1 MANTSRNF
9 VLGRMN
15 KSLDERLVPNGEY
28 LNALNIRVGSTEE
41 SEVGV
46 VENTKGNLKVT
57 PNIEYNGET
66 VSGNAK
72 CIGAYAD
79 DANETIYWFIN
90 WPGYT
95 AATALDLVL
104 SYNTKGQI
112 MTYHLIS
119 VNDGTGTKTTLNFN
133 QEHLITGVDL
143 VDGKYLF
150 WTDDINPP
158 RFIDVK
164 KSYGNPDSNTQID
177 GFSAEDILVAKKPPV
192 TSPTAV
198 ATITSSQNNFLQ
210 DRFTCFGYRYK
221 YDGDMYS
228 ATSQFSSPAFIP
240 GIFDYDFATGL
251 NEGMLNA
258 ANTAV
263 ITYNSGGPLV
273 KTVDLLWKDMQTGSI
288 RVIEKLNKEELGLV
302 DNTNY
307 TYTFSNSKIYTVLP
321 ESEILRLY
329 DNVPRL
335 AKSQTVMGNRLV
347 YGNYLEQYDII
358 SLSGFPTRLEY
369 TLSLNSEE
377 IGVENITDTLS
388 NGNYSWDGAFT
399 ATNAVVNF
407 DFDGIDLKAESI
419 IDIVLRFE
427 HFGFSGDTTPTEQT
441 AETEINFQY
450 VLPQDFASPYD
461 LATSADF
468 QEKIGTLSNIQTVSS
483 ACTGT
488 TLTDEFNCAVTSTL
502 SGLQKYESGINGPG
516 EPMTIISTPSSTVI
530 GFQLPAI
537 RYVDDPTGV
546 SITQNA
552 YEYYSV
558 TIAEG
563 TYQSIGNPKSLHS
576 NRSYEVGII
585 YMDDFNR
592 ATTALVSENNTVH
605 VPCSLSSS
613 KNNIRVEIP
622 TQQLAPFWATRYKL
636 CIKSDKEGF
645 FTVYSSFFFRDPTTG
660 ADYFLL
666 EGQNTRKVEEGDI
679 LTVKTDSSGPLNR
692 CVNATVLE
700 KKAQEKNFLD
710 PPPTDASGNN
720 LVVPAGTYMKI
731 RANDFATELG
741 DLPVVDYGTKNEDGK
756 GCMEIYY
763 PVDREDPAS
772 AGSYIDYTI
781 PAGSRINILIDNE
794 RRGRGSTPKRSWYV
808 NAKFTASREYNNF
821 KDWFDGDNI
830 AAALEAQA
838 VKDGVNGPNYDVV
851 NGNLSAKPCN
861 CCNIYTRFNTFNN
874 RTWFGV
880 KSSEG
885 VANTTNKKVRL
896 KVKIEV
902 IRSTS
907 LVIFET
913 KAQDSAPD
921 IWYESPVSYAIDP
934 TSGTHEGN
942 VQNQTGSQSAI
953 IDTEFYNCY
962 AFGNG
967 VESYQIRD
975 SVDGKELKLG
985 NRVTTTSAQDYKE
998 MRRFADLTYSGVYN
1012 DESNVNK
1019 LNEFNLGLLNFK
1031 SLEDSYGPIFKLD
1044 SRATDIL
1051 VLQEDKISYVLAGK
1065 NLLTDSTGGS
1075 VVASVPEVLGTQVA
1089 RTEDYGISRNPESY
1103 VRWGY
1108 DKYFTDGKRGAVI
1121 QLKGAS
1127 GQSEKLNVIS
1137 EAGMRSWFRDL
1148 FINKLDTQKLGGFD
1162 PYSNEYVLTSN
1173 DNPLPDDTPC
1183 IECGITRTVYAL
1195 GNGFPGTEFC
1205 VNVGYLIGEVEIY
1218 WSASADARIDA
1229 TFNGTTVSSTNMLAP
1244 LLVDKN
1250 VLTEQIVD
1258 IVVTAT
1264 TVDSVEAHITVNC
1277 PAAQEITIVQ
1287 VCLSNDTDSGQFIHN
1302 EYRWV
1307 DGSFVSPLHSSAVTL
1322 QSGTTSPLVSQY
1334 DVITGPQ
1341 GSGFIPAD
1349 GATVSIISNK
1359 IGPVDDFVFAPS
1371 VDELRYLRSSTLYA
1385 NNSTDIAALLAASQ
1399 NATPITGGPNT
1410 YEAAFTMPSSSD
1422 QYLYLIY
1429 NYRNSSSV
1437 QLCHSTV
1444 GVGDVCCSCEGSNNL
1459 RVEECQHDSSATPI
1473 YQIVPEL
1480 GGVGVGDFVELTIA
1494 GCVGQ
1499 VISTTEE
1506 PSTDTISVVRSDVT
1520 NCNDVCLMY
1529 RFTNT
1534 GLNPKDVRFYTC
1546 VGGEE
1551 QTITLAPD
1559 ANTTVCVKQIT
1570 FLPGVVTA
1578 NRLTCDCGDVWLV
1591 RQCRLDG
1598 VTNDQ
1603 YVNGNGLLSG
1613 GEFVSLT
1620 DDTDCR
1626 YEVKYRVAET
1636 ATRTLNSVET
1646 ETSCAEVCQEY
1657 VATNTDASLSRTVSY
1672 VDCSGTAQTSGDISP
1687 GGTFTFC
1694 AKEITPPHATVSLE
1708 LNSCGCTLP

>member
-28 LNALNIRVGSTEE
+28 LNALNVRVGSTEE

-46 VENTKGNLKVT
+46 VENTKGNLKVS

-79 DANETIYWFIN
+79 GANETIYWFIN
-90 WPGYT
+90 WPDYT
-95 AATALDLVL
+95 ASIALDLVL

-112 MTYHLIS
+112 LTYHLIS
-119 VNDGTGTKTTLNFN
+119 VDDGTGTKTTLNFN

-158 RFIDVK
+158 RFIDVD
-164 KSYGNPDSNTQID
+164 KSYGNPDPTTGFD
-177 GFSAEDILVAKKPPV
+177 GFSPEDILVIKKPPV
-192 TSPTAV
+192 TSPTSV

-228 ATSQFSSPAFIP
+228 ATSQFSSPTFIP
-240 GIFDYDFATGL
+240 GIFDYDFGTGL
-251 NEGMLNA
+251 NEGMLNL

-335 AKSQTVMGNRLV
+335 AKAQTMMGNRLV
-347 YGNYLEQYDII
+347 YGNYLEQYDTV

-369 TLSLNSEE
+369 TLTLQSEE
-377 IGVENITDTLS
+377 IGVENLPDTTA
-388 NGNYSWDGAFT
+388 NGNYAWDGAFT
-399 ATNAVVNF
+399 SNNAILQL

-427 HFGFSGDTTPTEQT
+427 HFGFSGDTTPTQQT
-441 AETEINFQY
+441 LDTEINFQY

-468 QEKIGTLSNIQTVSS
+468 QEKIGTLSNIQTVSA
-483 ACTGT
+483 ACTGI

-502 SGLQKYESGINGPG
+502 SGLQKYESGINGPS
-516 EPMTIISTPSSTVI
+516 EPITIISTPSSTVI

-546 SITQNA
+546 AITQNA
-552 YEYYSV
+552 YEYYQITV
-558 TIAEG
+558 AEG
-563 TYQSIGNPKSLHS
+563 TYQSIGNPASLHS

-636 CIKSDKEGF
+636 CIKSDKEKF
-645 FTVYSSFFFRDPTTG
+645 FTVYSSFFFRDPTSG

-666 EGQNTRKVEEGDI
+666 EGQNARKVEEGDI
-679 LTVKTDSSGPLNR
+679 LTVKTDSAGPLNR

-700 KKAQEKNFLD
+700 KKAQQRDFLD
-710 PPPTDASGNN
+710 PPPTDSDGND
-720 LVVPAGTYMKI
+720 LVVPTGTYMKI
-731 RANDFATELG
+731 RANDFATSVG
-741 DLPVVDYGTKNEDGK
+741 DLPVVDYGTFSESGK

-763 PVDREDPAS
+763 PVDTKDPS
-772 AGSYIDYTI
+772 GAGYIDYTI
-781 PAGSRINILIDNE
+781 PAGSRIRILIDNE
-794 RRGRGSTPKRSWYV
+794 RRGRGSTPRRSLFV
-808 NAKFTASREYNNF
+808 DANFTASKEYSNF
-821 KDWFDGDNI
+821 KAWFDGDNI
-830 AAALEAQA
+830 ADALEAQA
-838 VKDGVNGPNYDVV
+838 SRTGTNGPHYDIV

-861 CCNIYTRFNTFNN
+861 CCNIYTRFNTFGG
-874 RTWFGV
+874 RTYFGV

-885 VANTTNKKVRL
+885 TANTTNKKVRL
-896 KVKIEV
+896 KVQIEV
-902 IRSTS
+902 MRSTS
-907 LVIFET
+907 LVVFET
-913 KAQDSAPD
+913 EAQDSAPD

-934 TSGTHEGN
+934 VSGTHEGN
-942 VQNQTGSQSAI
+942 VQNQTGSQAAI
-953 IDTEFYNCY
+953 IDTAFFNCY

-975 SVDGKELKLG
+975 AIDGKELTLG

-1031 SLEDSYGPIFKLD
+1031 SLEDSYGPVFKLD

-1065 NLLTDSTGGS
+1065 NLLTDSTGES
-1075 VVASVPEVLGTQVA
+1075 VVSSIPEVLGTQVA

-1121 QLKGAS
+1121 QLKGAAGS
-1127 GQSEKLNVIS
+1127 SEKLTVIS
-1137 EAGMRSWFRDL
+1137 ELGMRSWFRDL
-1148 FINKLDTQKLGGFD
+1148 FIDKLDTQKLGGFD

-1205 VNVGYLIGEVEIY
+1205 VNVGYLIGDVEIN

-1229 TFNGTTVSSTNMLAP
+1229 TFNGVTVSSTNMLVP
-1244 LLVDKN
+1244 LVVDKN
-1250 VLTEQIVD
+1250 VLTEQVVD

-1264 TVDSVEAHITVNC
+1264 DIDSVQAYITVNC
-1277 PAAQEITIVQ
+1277 PDAQEITIVQ
-1287 VCLSNDTDSGQFIHN
+1287 VCLSNNTDSGQFIHN

-1359 IGPVDDFVFAPS
+1359 IPPTDDFVFDS
-1371 VDELRYLRSSTLYA
+1371 SEDEFRYLRSSTLYA
-1385 NNSTDIAALLAASQ
+1385 NNPTDIAALLAASAG
-1399 NATPITGGPNT
+1399 ATPITGGPNT

-1429 NYRNSSSV
+1429 DYRNSSSV
-1437 QLCHSTV
+1437 ELCYSTV
-1444 GVGDVCCSCEGSNNL
+1444 SVGDVCCSCEGRNNL
-1459 RVEECQHDSSATPI
+1459 LVEECQHDSSATAI
-1473 YQIVPEL
+1473 TQVVPEL

-1499 VISTTEE
+1499 VIA
-1506 PSTDTISVVRSDVT
+1506 PSDDAATDTIRIVRSDVT
-1520 NCNDVCLMY
+1520 DCNDVCLMY

-1534 GLNPKDVRFYTC
+1534 GANPKDVTFYTC
-1546 VGGEE
+1546 SLIEP
-1551 QTITLAPD
+1551 QTITLGVGGTAT
-1559 ANTTVCVKQIT
+1559 ACVKEIT
-1570 FLPGVVTA
+1570 FLPGVVTTE
-1578 NRLTCDCGDVWLV
+1578 RLGCNCGDVWLV
-1591 RQCRLDG
+1591 TQCRLDG
-1598 VTNDQ
+1598 VTNNQ
-1603 YVNGNGLLSG
+1603 YIDGAGLLSG

-1620 DDTDCR
+1620 SDTNCR
-1626 YEVKYRVAET
+1626 YEVKYRVSET
-1636 ATRTLNSVET
+1636 TTDTLNSVES
-1646 ETSCAEVCQEY
+1646 ETSCSEVCQEY
-1657 VATNTDASLSRTVSY
+1657 VATNTSETTAYTIAY
-1672 VDCSGTAQTSGDISP
+1672 VDCNGDPQTQDIAAN
-1687 GGTFTFC
+1687 GGQFTFC
-1694 AKEITPPHATVSLE
+1694 AKEITPPNPNITLE
-1708 LNSCGCTLP
+1708 FANCDCTLP